1 MICLKCHS
9 IQPWSHIR
17 ERDVAIHYSGRILMS
32 PFDVSVVCR
41 LHAPSALDTIGLSK
55 KCGRTMQFFAESKSQ
70 ILFGYRVLVSRA
82 KTSYR
87 NGLVPCATIVF

>member
-17 ERDVAIHYSGRILMS
+17 VRDLAIHYSGRILMS
-32 PFDVSVVCR
+32 PLDVSVVCR
-41 LHAPSALDTIGLSK
+41 PPSRSALDTIGLSK

-70 ILFGYRVLVSRA
+70 ILFGYRVLVNAQTCRYCIAS
-82 KTSYR
+82 
-87 NGLVPCATIVF
+87 